1 MMRRNYM
8 IGKQIAQWVMRE
20 PKPDTKDWREH
31 ALIDFFGLDRQP
43 MLTAKDLMDEKSLYK
58 KWIEYQEW
66 KERIS
71 AYERFTGKKWRG

>member
-1 MMRRNYM
+1 
-8 IGKQIAQWVMRE
+8 
-20 PKPDTKDWREH
+20 
-31 ALIDFFGLDRQP
+31 